1 MRKNLP
7 GHAFFIGKKIPGH
20 EDYVVEELLGSGCNA
35 HVFRAHSSK
44 IGRDIACKIIP
55 TANLIGYNQSNPA
68 WRDEVLKPNAAY
80 SNRVVKFFYS
90 GDWPAN
96 EIECIYLLSDLVRGR
111 SLSQILKQEQ
121 HIDIGFIV
129 TFMEE
134 MLDFLRELQDASLQ
148 HGDFHAGN
156 ILVED
161 RSASLV
167 GPRYGFRVTDFG
179 VASITSEA
187 VLLDDFE
194 QLAET
199 LRQLLKKV
207 DYQACSPE
215 DRFTFDTL
223 NNDLLAK
230 GLIEHDA
237 GFDPRARNP
246 TALFRSLREIPK
258 SFRAMTAGKARRTL
272 ITPFDF
278 LSCEQIGESHVLL
291 KELYSDKM
299 LGLPDIEAVN
309 NLVLTG
315 PRGCGKTTVFRSL
328 SLKHRYYTDDDAPS
342 GVRYISVY
350 YRCDDLYFSFPRYE
364 LPSRPEA
371 LDIPLH
377 FLSATLIRELL
388 DSLSL
393 WFQRHFGDS
402 WTKNEARA
410 AAELW
415 DTLKLARPQHPKA
428 DTFESIRRQL
438 GKERERAASKQ
449 RFANDPK
456 QVFGAYFGPDMVLR
470 VCDVLISHFAEL
482 QNRPV
487 FFFIDDYSAPKIS
500 QKIQQNLN
508 RLLMQRSSAC
518 FFKLATES
526 PASFEN
532 RDVDG
537 KAYVEGREF
546 SLVNLGIDFI
556 HANRDDKLRFLD
568 DIFNRRFGYTEN
580 YPVRTLQAL
589 VGDEEKEVSQN
600 ELARAM
606 REKKQVVVWGKRAL
620 GELCSGDVHF
630 LIELVGKM
638 VAKAGGKD
646 AIIPA
651 EAMPAVSPEIQ
662 NKTIREEAGS
672 FLRNLRALP
681 KGQNLVEIVEAFGTV
696 AASYLRL
703 RDSRNETGSPPHQ
716 ATRIEPYEDP
726 HLEGQLRET
735 YNDLLRYSVFLE
747 DVRGKSRR
755 GNFVPRLYLRRF
767 LIPFFGLTFS
777 KRDSLEL
784 SIDDFKEL
792 LASPKSFENRKRIRE
807 GEKPAGIAKPPQ
819 MDLPL
824 ASPKPD
830 EEHRDE

>member
-7 GHAFFIGKKIPGH
+7 DYTFFLGQQIPGH
-20 EDYVVEELLGSGCNA
+20 EDYVIEELLGSGCNA
-35 HVFRAHSSK
+35 HVFRAQSAK
-44 IGRDIACKIIP
+44 VGRAIACKIVPI
-55 TANLIGYNQSNPA
+55 ANLIGYNQSNPA
-68 WRDEVLKPNAAY
+68 WRDEILKPNAAP
-80 SNRVVKFFYS
+80 SDRVVKFYDS
-90 GDWPAN
+90 GGWSVNGAD
-96 EIECIYLLSDLVRGR
+96 CIYLLSDLVRGR
-111 SLSQILKQEQ
+111 SLSQLLKKEP
-121 HIDIGFIV
+121 HVDVGFIV

-134 MLDFLRELQDASLQ
+134 MLDFLRELQGANLQ

-194 QLAET
+194 QLAEM

-215 DRFTFDTL
+215 DRYTFDTL

-230 GLIEHDA
+230 GLVEHDA

-246 TALFRSLREIPK
+246 VALFRSLREIPK
-258 SFRAMTAGKARRTL
+258 SFRAMIAGKARRTL

-299 LGLPDIEAVN
+299 LGLPAIEAVN

-328 SLKHRYYTDDDAPS
+328 SLKHRYYTDDDTPS
-342 GVRYISVY
+342 GIRYISVY

-364 LPSRPEA
+364 LPSRSEA

-393 WFQRHFGDS
+393 WLQRHFVDS
-402 WTKNEARA
+402 WTRNETRA

-415 DTLKLARPQHPKA
+415 DVLKLVRPQHSKA
-428 DTFESIRRQL
+428 DTFDSLRRQL

-449 RFANDPK
+449 KFANDPK
-456 QVFGAYFGPDMVLR
+456 QAFGEYFGPDIVPR
-470 VCDVLISHFAEL
+470 VCNVLISHFAEL
-482 QNRPV
+482 QDRPI
-487 FFFIDDYSAPKIS
+487 FFFVDDYSAPKIS
-500 QKIQQNLN
+500 QKLQQNLN

-526 PASFEN
+526 PASFES

-556 HANRDDKLRFLD
+556 HADRDDKLQFFD
-568 DIFNRRFGYTEN
+568 DIFNRRFVYTEN
-580 YPVRTLQAL
+580 YPVQTLQSL
-589 VGDEEKEVSQN
+589 VGDEEKETSQN
-600 ELARAM
+600 EVARAM
-606 REKKQVVVWGKRAL
+606 REKKQSIVWGKRAL

-630 LIELVGKM
+630 LIGLVGKM
-638 VAKAGGKD
+638 VDKAGGRD
-646 AIIPA
+646 AIRPA
-651 EAMPAVSPEIQ
+651 AATPAISAEIQ

-681 KGQNLVEIVEAFGTV
+681 KGQNLVEIVEAFGAV
-696 AASYLRL
+696 ASSYLRF
-703 RDSRNETGSPPHQ
+703 RDSRNEGGSPPHQ

-726 HLEGQLRET
+726 HLEGQFKET

-755 GNFVPRLYLRRF
+755 GNVVPRLYLRRF
-767 LIPFFGLTFS
+767 LIPSFGLTFS

-784 SIDDFKEL
+784 SVDEFKEL
-792 LASPKSFENRKRIRE
+792 LASPKIFEKRKRIRE
-807 GEKPAGIAKPPQ
+807 DEKSTKEAGQPQ
-819 MDLPL
+819 LDLPL
-824 ASPKPD
+824 SSPKQD
-830 EEHRDE
+830 EVQSDE